1 MNTVGVCALLCRGIK
16 IYTYELM
23 SNHVHFTLAGS
34 DERVNEF
41 CALFRKYL
49 RKWLAAKEK
58 NMDLQNWYLS
68 VREITTLK
76 DFRNVLAYNNR
87 NGFLVTPEDTP
98 FSYLWGANRYFFN
111 REAKLRFEESKDRR
125 NMTKREKR
133 DCIRSHDADQ
143 ITGPLMM
150 DGYAC
155 PLSFC
160 AIGEAE
166 SMFRNASQYLSTI
179 TRNIESQKEIAS
191 LIGESIFYNDI
202 ELYSLCSR
210 LAKEQYNT
218 PNPSLVPK
226 DGKIALANT
235 LHYDYNASNK
245 QIVRLLKL
253 EINTV
258 NSLFPE
264 CRR

>member
-1 MNTVGVCALLCRGIK
+1 
-16 IYTYELM
+16 M
-23 SNHVHFTLAGS
+23 SCLKLSTPLKLGDA
-34 DERVNEF
+34 
-41 CALFRKYL
+41 L
-49 RKWLAAKEK
+49 RK
-58 NMDLQNWYLS
+58 
-68 VREITTLK
+68 
-76 DFRNVLAYNNR
+76 
-87 NGFLVTPEDTP
+87 
-98 FSYLWGANRYFFN
+98 
-111 REAKLRFEESKDRR
+111 
-125 NMTKREKR
+125 
-133 DCIRSHDADQ
+133 
-143 ITGPLMM
+143 TG
-150 DGYAC
+150 
-155 PLSFC
+155 
-160 AIGEAE
+160 
-166 SMFRNASQYLSTI
+166 
-179 TRNIESQKEIAS
+179 KEIAS